1 MAESRRYRNII
12 NEKEY
17 LKGEVKREL
26 DTEYKARISR
36 LSDEL
41 TIDKE
46 KHDKKK
52 KCLREENE
60 KAVSGARACF

>member
-36 LSDEL
+36 LRDEL
-41 TIDKE
+41 TIEKE
-46 KHDKKK
+46 KHDEKK
-52 KCLREENE
+52 KCLREEKS
-60 KAVSGARACF
+60 KAISGARACF